1 MSDDEC
7 GANENDV
14 DESVGGDW
22 SERFCRGVRYN
33 RSCYGYKTLCQPLR

>member
-14 DESVGGDW
+14 DESVGGD
-22 SERFCRGVRYN
+22 CRGVRYN
-33 RSCYGYKTLCQPLR
+33 RSCYGYKALCQPLR